1 MGFSRSGG
9 GGERGFL
16 NSLLAHGKQPLTL
29 QLRPLVASPIA
40 FEPHSS
46 PFLTAIT
53 LNVVELFSWFD
64 VCISFVSRLL
74 RCCPLFRWFQQRVE
88 DFGGH
93 FDRFMLIEGHF
104 FSGFEVFYG
113 ECWRC
118 VGILWSI
125 LADANRILQIL
136 SSFWVILAKRWWF
149 WRDLLSILI
158 SFYRFLVIFWVWRC
172 FYGECWR
179 CVGIWWSIL
188 VDLNRTLQILSS
200 FWVIWANDWRFR
212 WIFVELFNRFRCF

>member
-1 MGFSRSGG
+1 MVWRLHFIRFEIVTMLSTFSLISAKGWR
-9 GGERGFL
+9 FW
-16 NSLLAHGKQPLTL
+16 
-29 QLRPLVASPIA
+29 RPFWSVYVDWRP
-40 FEPHSS
+40 
-46 PFLTAIT
+46 
-53 LNVVELFSWFD
+53 
-64 VCISFVSRLL
+64 
-74 RCCPLFRWFQQRVE
+74 
-88 DFGGH
+88 
-93 FDRFMLIEGHF
+93 F

-118 VGILWSI
+118 VGILSSI

-158 SFYRFLVIFWVWRC
+158 SFYRFVVIFWVWRC